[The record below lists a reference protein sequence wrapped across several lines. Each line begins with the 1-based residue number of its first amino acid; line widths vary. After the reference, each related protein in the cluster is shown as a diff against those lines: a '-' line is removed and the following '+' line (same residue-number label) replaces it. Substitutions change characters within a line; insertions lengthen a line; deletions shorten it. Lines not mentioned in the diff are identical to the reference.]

1 VTLPRNTA
9 TEGLQ
14 PGDSSPAG
22 LSGNLRGIAWMLLTG
37 MLFVGVTV
45 AVRYL
50 GTSMN
55 PVQAA
60 FIRYCF
66 GIVLILPLLSR
77 AGVMSLDRDRLGFHA
92 LRGLVHGGGVIL
104 WFLAMSRIPIS
115 EVTALGFTTPI
126 FVTLGAAVFLSERL
140 KPYRVAAV
148 LLGFIGALLILRP
161 GLRVIDIGALA
172 QLGAAPLFACSY
184 LMAKSATRREA
195 SSMIVILLSVFCT
208 LTLALPALMV
218 WRTPTLEELLL
229 LGLTAL
235 LATSG
240 HYCMTRALEAAEVSA
255 VQPFTF
261 LQLVWATILGLILFD
276 EHPDVWIWIGGAVIV
291 ASATWMA
298 QQEVRSIRQKSKTR

>member
-1 VTLPRNTA
+1 
-9 TEGLQ
+9 
-14 PGDSSPAG
+14 
-22 LSGNLRGIAWMLLTG
+22 

-50 GTSMN
+50 GTNMN

-77 AGVMSLDRDRLGFHA
+77 AGIMSLDRDRLGFHA

-148 LLGFIGALLILRP
+148 LIGFIGALLILRP

-195 SSMIVILLSVFCT
+195 SSMIVVLLSVFCT
-208 LTLALPALMV
+208 LTLALPALLV
-218 WRTPTLEELLL
+218 WRTPTLDELLL

-276 EHPDVWIWIGGAVIV
+276 ETPDVWIWIGGAVIV
-291 ASATWMA
+291 GSATWMA
-298 QQEVRSIRQKSKTR
+298 QQEVRSIRQQSKTR

>member
-1 VTLPRNTA
+1 
-9 TEGLQ
+9 
-14 PGDSSPAG
+14 
-22 LSGNLRGIAWMLLTG
+22 MLLTG

-298 QQEVRSIRQKSKTR
+298 QQEVRSIRQKSKTP

>member
-1 VTLPRNTA
+1 
-9 TEGLQ
+9 
-14 PGDSSPAG
+14 
-22 LSGNLRGIAWMLLTG
+22 MLLTG

-276 EHPDVWIWIGGAVIV
+276 ETPDVWIWIGGAVIV

>member
-1 VTLPRNTA
+1 
-9 TEGLQ
+9 
-14 PGDSSPAG
+14 
-22 LSGNLRGIAWMLLTG
+22 

-50 GTSMN
+50 GTNMN

-77 AGVMSLDRDRLGFHA
+77 AGIMSLDRDRLGFHA

-195 SSMIVILLSVFCT
+195 SSMIVVLLSVFCT
-208 LTLALPALMV
+208 LTLALPALLV

-276 EHPDVWIWIGGAVIV
+276 ETPDVWIWIGGAVIV
-291 ASATWMA
+291 GSATWMA
-298 QQEVRSIRQKSKTR
+298 QQEVRSIRQQSKTR

>member
-1 VTLPRNTA
+1 
-9 TEGLQ
+9 
-14 PGDSSPAG
+14 
-22 LSGNLRGIAWMLLTG
+22 

-140 KPYRVAAV
+140 KPYRAAAV
-148 LLGFIGALLILRP
+148 LIGFIGALLILRP

-195 SSMIVILLSVFCT
+195 SSMIVVLLSVFCT
-208 LTLALPALMV
+208 LTLALPALLV

-276 EHPDVWIWIGGAVIV
+276 ETPDVWIWIGGAVIV
-291 ASATWMA
+291 GSATWMA
-298 QQEVRSIRQKSKTR
+298 QQEVRSIRLDSKTR

>member
-1 VTLPRNTA
+1 
-9 TEGLQ
+9 
-14 PGDSSPAG
+14 
-22 LSGNLRGIAWMLLTG
+22 

-66 GIVLILPLLSR
+66 GIVLILPLVSR

-126 FVTLGAAVFLSERL
+126 FVTLGAAAFLSERL

-148 LLGFIGALLILRP
+148 LIGFIGALLILRP
-161 GLRVIDIGALA
+161 GLRVIDMGALA

-195 SSMIVILLSVFCT
+195 SSMIVVLLSVFCT
-208 LTLALPALMV
+208 LTLALPALLV
-218 WRTPTLEELLL
+218 WRTPTLEESLL

-276 EHPDVWIWIGGAVIV
+276 ETPDVWIWIGGAVIV
-291 ASATWMA
+291 GSATWMA
-298 QQEVRSIRQKSKTR
+298 QQEVRSIRLDSKTR

>member
-1 VTLPRNTA
+1 
-9 TEGLQ
+9 
-14 PGDSSPAG
+14 
-22 LSGNLRGIAWMLLTG
+22 

-45 AVRYL
+45 TVRYL

-92 LRGLVHGGGVIL
+92 LRGLLHGGGVIL

>member
-1 VTLPRNTA
+1 
-9 TEGLQ
+9 
-14 PGDSSPAG
+14 
-22 LSGNLRGIAWMLLTG
+22 

-50 GTSMN
+50 GTNMN

-77 AGVMSLDRDRLGFHA
+77 AGIMSLDRDRLGFHA

-148 LLGFIGALLILRP
+148 VLGFIGALLILRP

-195 SSMIVILLSVFCT
+195 SSMIVVLLSVFCT
-208 LTLALPALMV
+208 LTLALPALLV
-218 WRTPTLEELLL
+218 WRTPTLDELLL

-276 EHPDVWIWIGGAVIV
+276 ETPDVWIWVGGAVIV
-291 ASATWMA
+291 GSATWMA
-298 QQEVRSIRQKSKTR
+298 QQEVRSIRQQSKTR

>member
-1 VTLPRNTA
+1 
-9 TEGLQ
+9 
-14 PGDSSPAG
+14 
-22 LSGNLRGIAWMLLTG
+22 MLLTG

-50 GTSMN
+50 GTNMN

-77 AGVMSLDRDRLGFHA
+77 AGIMSLDRDRLGFHA

-148 LLGFIGALLILRP
+148 VLGFIGALLILRP

-195 SSMIVILLSVFCT
+195 SSMIVVLLSVFCT
-208 LTLALPALMV
+208 LTLALPALLV
-218 WRTPTLEELLL
+218 WRTPTLDELLL

-276 EHPDVWIWIGGAVIV
+276 ETPDVWIWIGGAVIV
-291 ASATWMA
+291 GSATWMA
-298 QQEVRSIRQKSKTR
+298 QQEVRSIHQQSKTR

>member
-1 VTLPRNTA
+1 
-9 TEGLQ
+9 
-14 PGDSSPAG
+14 
-22 LSGNLRGIAWMLLTG
+22 MLLTG

-66 GIVLILPLLSR
+66 GVVLILPLLSR

-148 LLGFIGALLILRP
+148 LIGFIGALLILRP

-195 SSMIVILLSVFCT
+195 SSMIVVLLSVFCT
-208 LTLALPALMV
+208 LTLALPALLV

-276 EHPDVWIWIGGAVIV
+276 ETPDVWIWIGGAVIV
-291 ASATWMA
+291 GSATWMA
-298 QQEVRSIRQKSKTR
+298 QQEVRSIRLDSKTR

>member
-1 VTLPRNTA
+1 
-9 TEGLQ
+9 
-14 PGDSSPAG
+14 
-22 LSGNLRGIAWMLLTG
+22 

-50 GTSMN
+50 GTNMN

-77 AGVMSLDRDRLGFHA
+77 AGIMSLDRDRLGFHA

-148 LLGFIGALLILRP
+148 LIGFIGALLILRP

-195 SSMIVILLSVFCT
+195 SSMIVVLLSVFCT
-208 LTLALPALMV
+208 LTLALPALLV
-218 WRTPTLEELLL
+218 WRTPTLDELLL

-276 EHPDVWIWIGGAVIV
+276 ETPDVWIWIGGAVIV
-291 ASATWMA
+291 GSATWMA
-298 QQEVRSIRQKSKTR
+298 QQEVRSIRLDSKTR

>member
-1 VTLPRNTA
+1 
-9 TEGLQ
+9 
-14 PGDSSPAG
+14 
-22 LSGNLRGIAWMLLTG
+22 

-148 LLGFIGALLILRP
+148 LIGFIGALLILRP

-195 SSMIVILLSVFCT
+195 SSMIVVLLSVFCT
-208 LTLALPALMV
+208 LTLALPALLV

-240 HYCMTRALEAAEVSA
+240 HYCMTRALEVAEVSA

-276 EHPDVWIWIGGAVIV
+276 ETPDVWIWIGGAVIV
-291 ASATWMA
+291 GSATWMA
-298 QQEVRSIRQKSKTR
+298 QQEVRSIRQQSKAR

>member
-1 VTLPRNTA
+1 
-9 TEGLQ
+9 
-14 PGDSSPAG
+14 
-22 LSGNLRGIAWMLLTG
+22 

-50 GTSMN
+50 GTNMN

-77 AGVMSLDRDRLGFHA
+77 AGIMSLDRDRLGFHA

-148 LLGFIGALLILRP
+148 VLGFIGALLILRP

-195 SSMIVILLSVFCT
+195 SSMIVVLLSVFCT
-208 LTLALPALMV
+208 LTLALPALLV

-276 EHPDVWIWIGGAVIV
+276 ETPDVWIWIGGAVIV
-291 ASATWMA
+291 GSATWMA
-298 QQEVRSIRQKSKTR
+298 QQEVRSIRQQSKTR

>member
-1 VTLPRNTA
+1 
-9 TEGLQ
+9 
-14 PGDSSPAG
+14 
-22 LSGNLRGIAWMLLTG
+22 MLLTG

-55 PVQAA
+55 PIQAA

-77 AGVMSLDRDRLGFHA
+77 AGIMSLDRDRLGFHA

-148 LLGFIGALLILRP
+148 LIGFIGALLILRP

-195 SSMIVILLSVFCT
+195 SSMIVVLLSVFCT
-208 LTLALPALMV
+208 LTLALPALLV

-240 HYCMTRALEAAEVSA
+240 HYCMTRALEVAEVSA

-276 EHPDVWIWIGGAVIV
+276 ETPDVWIWIGGAVIV
-291 ASATWMA
+291 GSATWMA
-298 QQEVRSIRQKSKTR
+298 QQEVRSIRLDSKTR

>member
-1 VTLPRNTA
+1 
-9 TEGLQ
+9 
-14 PGDSSPAG
+14 
-22 LSGNLRGIAWMLLTG
+22 

-126 FVTLGAAVFLSERL
+126 FVTLGAAAFLSERL

-148 LLGFIGALLILRP
+148 LIGFIGALLILRP

-195 SSMIVILLSVFCT
+195 SSMIVVLLSVFCT
-208 LTLALPALMV
+208 LTLALPALLV

-276 EHPDVWIWIGGAVIV
+276 ETPDVWIWIGGAVIV
-291 ASATWMA
+291 GSATWMA
-298 QQEVRSIRQKSKTR
+298 QQEVRSIRQQSKTR

>member
-1 VTLPRNTA
+1 
-9 TEGLQ
+9 
-14 PGDSSPAG
+14 
-22 LSGNLRGIAWMLLTG
+22 

-50 GTSMN
+50 GTNMN

-77 AGVMSLDRDRLGFHA
+77 AGIMSLDRDRLGFHA

-148 LLGFIGALLILRP
+148 VLGFIGALLILRP

-195 SSMIVILLSVFCT
+195 SSMIVVLLSVFCT
-208 LTLALPALMV
+208 LTLALPALLV
-218 WRTPTLEELLL
+218 WRTPTLDELLL

-276 EHPDVWIWIGGAVIV
+276 ETPDVWIWIGGAVIV
-291 ASATWMA
+291 GSATWMA
-298 QQEVRSIRQKSKTR
+298 QQEVRSIRQQSKTR

>member
-1 VTLPRNTA
+1 
-9 TEGLQ
+9 
-14 PGDSSPAG
+14 
-22 LSGNLRGIAWMLLTG
+22 MLLTG

-195 SSMIVILLSVFCT
+195 SSLIVVLLSVFCT
-208 LTLALPALMV
+208 LTLALPALLV
-218 WRTPTLEELLL
+218 WRTPTLDELLL

-276 EHPDVWIWIGGAVIV
+276 ETPDVWIWIGGAVIV
-291 ASATWMA
+291 GSATWMA
-298 QQEVRSIRQKSKTR
+298 QQEVRSIRQQSKTR

>member
-1 VTLPRNTA
+1 
-9 TEGLQ
+9 
-14 PGDSSPAG
+14 
-22 LSGNLRGIAWMLLTG
+22 

-126 FVTLGAAVFLSERL
+126 FVTLGAAAFLSERL

-148 LLGFIGALLILRP
+148 LIGFIGALLILRP

-195 SSMIVILLSVFCT
+195 SSMIVVLLSVFCT
-208 LTLALPALMV
+208 LTLALPALLV
-218 WRTPTLEELLL
+218 WRTPILEELLL

-276 EHPDVWIWIGGAVIV
+276 ETPDVWIFLG
-291 ASATWMA
+291 
-298 QQEVRSIRQKSKTR
+298 

>member
-1 VTLPRNTA
+1 
-9 TEGLQ
+9 
-14 PGDSSPAG
+14 
-22 LSGNLRGIAWMLLTG
+22 MLLTG

-50 GTSMN
+50 GTNMN

-77 AGVMSLDRDRLGFHA
+77 AGIMSLDRDRLGFHA

-195 SSMIVILLSVFCT
+195 SSMIVVLLSVFCT
-208 LTLALPALMV
+208 LTLALPALLV
-218 WRTPTLEELLL
+218 WRTPTLDELLL

-276 EHPDVWIWIGGAVIV
+276 ETPDVWIWIGGAVIV
-291 ASATWMA
+291 GSATWMA
-298 QQEVRSIRQKSKTR
+298 QQEVRSIRQQSKTR

>member
-1 VTLPRNTA
+1 MA
-9 TEGLQ
+9 
-14 PGDSSPAG
+14 AG

-126 FVTLGAAVFLSERL
+126 FVTLGAAAFLSERL

-148 LLGFIGALLILRP
+148 LIGFIGALLILRP

-195 SSMIVILLSVFCT
+195 SSMIVVLLSVFCT
-208 LTLALPALMV
+208 LTLALPALLV

-240 HYCMTRALEAAEVSA
+240 HYCMTRALEVAEVSA

-276 EHPDVWIWIGGAVIV
+276 ETPDVWIWIGGAVIV
-291 ASATWMA
+291 GSATWMA
-298 QQEVRSIRQKSKTR
+298 QQEVRSIRQQSKAR

>member
-1 VTLPRNTA
+1 
-9 TEGLQ
+9 
-14 PGDSSPAG
+14 
-22 LSGNLRGIAWMLLTG
+22 MLLTG

-77 AGVMSLDRDRLGFHA
+77 AGIMSLDRDRLGFHA

-148 LLGFIGALLILRP
+148 VLGFIGALLILRP

-195 SSMIVILLSVFCT
+195 SSMIVVLLSVFCT
-208 LTLALPALMV
+208 LTLALPALLV
-218 WRTPTLEELLL
+218 WRTPTLDELLL

-276 EHPDVWIWIGGAVIV
+276 ETPDVWIWIGGAVIV
-291 ASATWMA
+291 GSATWMA

>member
-1 VTLPRNTA
+1 
-9 TEGLQ
+9 
-14 PGDSSPAG
+14 
-22 LSGNLRGIAWMLLTG
+22 MLLTG
-37 MLFVGVTV
+37 ILFVGVTV

-148 LLGFIGALLILRP
+148 LIGFIGALLILRP

-195 SSMIVILLSVFCT
+195 SSMIVVLLSVFCT
-208 LTLALPALMV
+208 LTLALPALLV
-218 WRTPTLEELLL
+218 WRTPTLDELLL

-276 EHPDVWIWIGGAVIV
+276 ETPDVWIWIGGAVIV
-291 ASATWMA
+291 SSATWMA
-298 QQEVRSIRQKSKTR
+298 QQEVRSIRLDSKTR

>member
-1 VTLPRNTA
+1 
-9 TEGLQ
+9 
-14 PGDSSPAG
+14 
-22 LSGNLRGIAWMLLTG
+22 

-50 GTSMN
+50 GTNLN

-77 AGVMSLDRDRLGFHA
+77 AGIMSLDRDRLGFHA

-126 FVTLGAAVFLSERL
+126 FVTLGAAAFLSERL

-148 LLGFIGALLILRP
+148 LIGFIGALLILRP

-195 SSMIVILLSVFCT
+195 SSMIVVLLSVFCT
-208 LTLALPALMV
+208 LTLALPALLV

-276 EHPDVWIWIGGAVIV
+276 ETPDVWIWIGGAVIV
-291 ASATWMA
+291 GSATWMA
-298 QQEVRSIRQKSKTR
+298 QQEVRSIRQQSKTR

>member
-1 VTLPRNTA
+1 
-9 TEGLQ
+9 
-14 PGDSSPAG
+14 
-22 LSGNLRGIAWMLLTG
+22 MLLTG
-37 MLFVGVTV
+37 ILFVGVTV

-77 AGVMSLDRDRLGFHA
+77 AGVMALDRGRLGFHA

-140 KPYRVAAV
+140 KAYRVAAV
-148 LLGFIGALLILRP
+148 VLGFIGALLILRP

-195 SSMIVILLSVFCT
+195 SSMIVVLLSVFCT
-208 LTLALPALMV
+208 LTLALPALLV

-276 EHPDVWIWIGGAVIV
+276 ETPDVWIWIGGAVIV
-291 ASATWMA
+291 SSATWMA
-298 QQEVRSIRQKSKTR
+298 QQEVRSIRLDSKTR